1 MAIQNGT
8 LLSTPQPV
16 TKKSGQMNLILSD
29 NMQTVQ
35 SRIVGLNLGGV
46 GILAEDMEL
55 FLSKLE
61 NKELYE
67 SYKAR
72 Q

>member
-1 MAIQNGT
+1 
-8 LLSTPQPV
+8 
-16 TKKSGQMNLILSD
+16 MNLILSD

-46 GILAEDMEL
+46 GLKAEDMEL
-55 FLSKLE
+55 FLSKPE

>member
-1 MAIQNGT
+1 
-8 LLSTPQPV
+8 
-16 TKKSGQMNLILSD
+16 MNLILSD

>member
-46 GILAEDMEL
+46 GFKAEDMEL
-55 FLSKLE
+55 FLSKPE